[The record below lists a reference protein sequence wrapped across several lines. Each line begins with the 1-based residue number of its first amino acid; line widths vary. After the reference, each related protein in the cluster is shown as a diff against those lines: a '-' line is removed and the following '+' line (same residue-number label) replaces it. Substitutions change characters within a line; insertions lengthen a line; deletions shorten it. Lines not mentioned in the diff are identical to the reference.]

1 MLAAAPRGVMV
12 RMWVLWPR
20 HTPLD
25 VLQAVSMRSHR
36 AWCQCGLFAH
46 GMVIKRRELH
56 MLVRGHQHSITAAFE
71 FNPEVGVVPCVVI
84 VLLNELF
91 ADCAVMS

>member
-1 MLAAAPRGVMV
+1 
-12 RMWVLWPR
+12 
-20 HTPLD
+20 
-25 VLQAVSMRSHR
+25 
-36 AWCQCGLFAH
+36 
-46 GMVIKRRELH
+46 